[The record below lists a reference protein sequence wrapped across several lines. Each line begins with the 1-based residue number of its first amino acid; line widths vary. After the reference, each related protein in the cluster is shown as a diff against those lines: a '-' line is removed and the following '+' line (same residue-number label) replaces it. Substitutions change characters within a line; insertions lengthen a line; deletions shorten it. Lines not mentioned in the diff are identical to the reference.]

1 MSQYQEPSKESPTPT
16 ISQEA
21 RRDEVITHLDHE
33 GENETESQV
42 QQHHHEDSGHHDQE
56 GTQEEEAA
64 HNDEDEHEKNSRTR
78 RRCSTIKEKYKS

>member
-21 RRDEVITHLDHE
+21 GRDEVITHLDHE

-42 QQHHHEDSGHHDQE
+42 QQHHHEDSSHHDQE
-56 GTQEEEAA
+56 GTQEEAA